1 MTRRRVL
8 ARIGLT
14 VTVAVGLAAG
24 GCGYSLRASLPA
36 NIKTVH
42 VPVLLNRTQE
52 PGIED
57 FLTSA
62 LTQAVVTSGVARI
75 ASNPEQADGILDGA
89 IVEYSL
95 TSLAFDRAANVTRYR
110 LQIALSLALRE
121 RRSGDVIWKQE
132 RIEERSDFAVS
143 GQVTQTIA
151 REQDAVRRA
160 AVDISRAIVSLAF
173 EGF

>member
-1 MTRRRVL
+1 MRRFGAL
-8 ARIGLT
+8 AL
-14 VTVAVGLAAG
+14 ALALAAA

-42 VPVLLNRTQE
+42 IPTLENRTQE

-57 FLTSA
+57 FVTQA
-62 LTQAVVTSGVARI
+62 LTQALVTSGVARI
-75 ASNPEQADGILDGA
+75 ASNAAEADGVLEGS

-95 TSLAFDRAANVTRYR
+95 NSLSFDRVANVTRYR
-110 LQIALSLALRE
+110 LQIALSLSLRD
-121 RRSGDVIWKQE
+121 RRTGEVIWKQD
-132 RIEERSDFAVS
+132 RIEERSDFPVS
-143 GQVTQTIA
+143 GQVTQTIS

-160 AVDISRAIVSLAF
+160 AVDLSRAIVSLAF

>member
-1 MTRRRVL
+1 MRPFGAL
-8 ARIGLT
+8 AL
-14 VTVAVGLAAG
+14 ALALAAA

-42 VPVLLNRTQE
+42 IPTLENRTQE

-57 FLTSA
+57 FVTQA
-62 LTQAVVTSGVARI
+62 LTQALVTSGVARI
-75 ASNPEQADGILDGA
+75 ASNAAEADGVLEGS

-95 TSLAFDRAANVTRYR
+95 NSLSFDGAANVTRYR
-110 LQIALSLALRE
+110 LQIALSLALRD
-121 RRSGDVIWKQE
+121 RRTGEVIWKQD
-132 RIEERSDFAVS
+132 RIEERSDFPVS
-143 GQVTQTIA
+143 GRVTQTIS

-160 AVDISRAIVSLAF
+160 AVDVGRAIVSLAF